1 VRGRRLQVSAHG
13 SDAMRSRSLGPL
25 ERLPQA
31 IAEQVVRRIVEVL
44 DVDEIV
50 RRIDVDDI
58 VRRIDVNAVMAR
70 VDVDDVV
77 RRVDPNELLERVD
90 IDRIVERI
98 DVNAIAEKIDVD
110 ELVRRADLGPL
121 IAQSTTG
128 MLGEFLVLLRRQVVT
143 LDDLL
148 DAVFLRNRRT
158 RTTTG
163 PANLIAAASK
173 LHHPNR
179 EGRYAGGATR
189 LLALLA
195 DIAAGWGIFIALVTG
210 LDVAVGLF
218 SSSFSLWHH
227 HVVAIVASV
236 VWGFVYFTAQWML
249 SGRTIGMAVLGA
261 RVVTI
266 DGHSLTPRP
275 AAVRA
280 LVLPISIAVVVAG
293 LIGIFVRDDRR
304 ALHDLAA
311 GTCVVY
317 NWQARSAATPWHHQ
331 GEVPSSVP

>member
-1 VRGRRLQVSAHG
+1 
-13 SDAMRSRSLGPL
+13 MRSRPLGPF

-31 IAEQVVRRIVEVL
+31 IAEQVVRRIVEML

-50 RRIDVDDI
+50 RRIDVDDV
-58 VRRIDVNAVMAR
+58 VRRIDVDALMAR

-77 RRVDPNELLERVD
+77 RRVDVDAVVARVDPDQLLDRVD

-98 DVNAIAEKIDVD
+98 DVNAIAERIDVD

-128 MLGEFLVLLRRQVVT
+128 MLGEFLVLLRRQVVS

-148 DAVFLRNRRT
+148 DTVFLRGRRA
-158 RTTTG
+158 RGAPG
-163 PANLIAAASK
+163 PANLLAAAAT

-179 EGRYAGGATR
+179 EGQYAGGATR

-195 DIAAGWGIFIALVTG
+195 DVAAGWGVFLVLVAG
-210 LDVAVGLF
+210 VDAAVGLVAGT
-218 SSSFSLWHH
+218 SFSLLHH
-227 HVVAIVASV
+227 RVAGLVAAV
-236 VWGFVYFTAQWML
+236 AWGFVYFTAQWML

-261 RVVTI
+261 RVVTV
-266 DGHSLTPRP
+266 DGHSLTPR
-275 AAVRA
+275 AAAIRTV
-280 LVLPISIAVVVAG
+280 VLPFSIAILCAG
-293 LIGIFVRDDRR
+293 LVGILVRDDRR
-304 ALHDLAA
+304 ALHDLCA

-317 NWQARSAATPWHHQ
+317 NWQARSASMPWNRH
-331 GEVPSSVP
+331 GEVASGVA